1 MNEEVFVKQE
11 ADELTNRI
19 ANRLGERQKKL
30 EQMEKWE
37 RQEKKPVRL
46 RPIFVTVA
54 VAACI
59 AALFFFS
66 PFGGHEQS
74 LVDELGIATPNMT
87 EFRAANK
94 DMTEI
99 ASLME
104 NEDYEKALEK
114 TEMALN
120 RSDESLKMLE
130 EVAAEWDDDEAVRYD
145 QELEWAVN
153 SELRWTYIYLLVK
166 QGHKREARKE
176 LKRYLQYPEY
186 CEHEAEAK
194 ALLNKLKEK

>member
-46 RPIFVTVA
+46 RPIFVTMV

-66 PFGGHEQS
+66 PFGGPDQS

-99 ASLME
+99 ANLME

-114 TEMALN
+114 TEKALN
-120 RSDESLKMLE
+120 RSDKSLKMLA

-166 QGHKREARKE
+166 QGHKKEARKE
-176 LKRYLQYPEY
+176 LKHYLQYPEY

-194 ALLNKLKEK
+194 DLLEKLKK

>member
-99 ASLME
+99 ANLME

-114 TEMALN
+114 TEKALN
-120 RSDESLKMLE
+120 RSDKSLKMLA